1 MILKQDSE
9 IQRYAVHHIHLLQRS
24 FKSRQSQVNLDWL
37 ITKIRSTGLRIWLQ
51 RDPDHDYLWMVA
63 QSYLGWLNH
72 AKPLEIMGCLNH
84 RFQLVQDFA
93 TIHRM
98 LWLEELS
105 GLGRVLN
112 KHLDHSCL
120 GMSSSHAARQ
130 ATSEFAVP
138 YLFIDCPGQAASSAQ
153 AEHARSVLESAD
165 FMWFFQVFFILEIQL
180 REFAV

>member
-1 MILKQDSE
+1 MSDSITDMRSYFKIITDNIYIYINLYNYDILKQDSE

-63 QSYLGWLNH
+63 KSYLGWLNH

-98 LWLEELS
+98 L
-105 GLGRVLN
+105 
-112 KHLDHSCL
+112 
-120 GMSSSHAARQ
+120 
-130 ATSEFAVP
+130 
-138 YLFIDCPGQAASSAQ
+138 
-153 AEHARSVLESAD
+153 
-165 FMWFFQVFFILEIQL
+165 
-180 REFAV
+180 